1 MLLCTTSISR
11 RRIGSVGRRKV
22 IRRIDLFEV
31 RRKVLVEQYMESV
44 CEKSVIRRDVPDPL
58 PIEGTE

>member
-1 MLLCTTSISR
+1 MRLCTTSISR
-11 RRIGSVGRRKV
+11 RRIGSVGHCKV

-44 CEKSVIRRDVPDPL
+44 WEKSVIRRDVPDPL

>member
-1 MLLCTTSISR
+1 M
-11 RRIGSVGRRKV
+11 
-22 IRRIDLFEV
+22 IRRIDLFEM

-44 CEKSVIRRDVPDPL
+44 WEKSVIRRDVPDPL